1 MFLSIYD
8 QVRKDELWTYLDKHK
23 VMENHG
29 LDEITYMHAKLRAI
43 EASRKLLKTRIN
55 AGRLVV
61 VNARSGGSNIKHNF
75 NLKIF
80 NLVHVSNFFFV
91 GLKSLIVLNCWS
103 NNTNQSPVASGSG
116 FSSMH

>member
-1 MFLSIYD
+1 MFVSIYD

-61 VNARSGGSNIKHNF
+61 VNA
-75 NLKIF
+75 
-80 NLVHVSNFFFV
+80 
-91 GLKSLIVLNCWS
+91 
-103 NNTNQSPVASGSG
+103 
-116 FSSMH
+116 